1 MNECNSTRK
10 RTAAQVEGD
19 RRQRSTTDAFI
30 KKSKSVHGDTY
41 DYSLVDYRGQKNKV
55 KIICSTHGVFEQYPN
70 NHTRGAR
77 CNQCHGAIKLTTDIF
92 VKRAIAVHGNTYSYE
107 RADYKS
113 ANKNITITCKEH
125 GYFNQTPSS
134 HIGRR
139 QGCPDCHGTKRLTNA
154 KFIERARKIHG
165 NEYCYKKVDYI
176 DTYKDVTITCSIHG
190 DFQQSP
196 SNHLGGAGCTYCG
209 ARRKG
214 YKLRQLEYFCEKNNG
229 YATLYVIRCYKD
241 NESFYKIGITSKNLK
256 YRFRSSGDLPY
267 EYKEVA
273 IVEGQPDFIYNL
285 ETRLHLLLSDFS
297 YTPKL
302 PFGGFTECFTSI
314 KMIEGLIKRLSTTKQ
329 LQLIA

>member
-1 MNECNSTRK
+1 MSKCNSTRK
-10 RTAAQVEGD
+10 RTVAQVESD
-19 RRQRSTTDAFI
+19 KKQRLTADAFI
-30 KKSKSVHGDTY
+30 SKSKSIHGDTY
-41 DYSLVDYRGQKNKV
+41 DYSLVDYQGQKNKV
-55 KIICSTHGVFEQYPN
+55 KIICSTHGVFEQCPG
-70 NHTRGAR
+70 NHTGGGG
-77 CNQCHGAIKLTTDIF
+77 CNKCHGNIRLTTEDFI
-92 VKRAIAVHGNTYSYE
+92 KKATEVHGSTYSYNNV
-107 RADYKS
+107 DYKN
-113 ANKNITITCKEH
+113 AKTKVIIVCAIH
-125 GYFNQTPSS
+125 GNFSQEPYS
-134 HIGRR
+134 HLSGR
-139 QGCPDCHGTKRLTNA
+139 GCPDCSGTKRLTNA
-154 KFIERARKIHG
+154 KFIEKARKVHG

-176 DTYKDVTITCSIHG
+176 DTYKLVTITCSIHG
-190 DFQQSP
+190 GFQQSP
-196 SNHLGGAGCTYCG
+196 TNHLGGSGCIYCG
-209 ARRKG
+209 ARRTG

-273 IVEGQPDFIYNL
+273 IVEGDPDFIYNL

-302 PFGGFTECFTSI
+302 PFGGFTECFSSI